1 MHISLLP
8 VPPVIIGPFVC
19 PVCGS
24 HGIEQVL
31 DEYRLT
37 ATKKGSENVIIAFVA
52 FQCVLNGHVFL
63 VRPVD
68 AQSETGGQHADGGAE
83 SGDVTGSSARC
94 LCLFLWVWCSAAAT

>member
-1 MHISLLP
+1 MSAQPLP
-8 VPPVIIGPFVC
+8 VPPITIGAFVC

-24 HGIEQVL
+24 HGIKQVL

-37 ATKKGSENVIIAFVA
+37 ATKNGSENVVTAFVA

-68 AQSETGGQHADGGAE
+68 AQSEKEGQHE
-83 SGDVTGSSARC
+83 
-94 LCLFLWVWCSAAAT
+94 